1 MKLLMPIFFIALV
14 TGCSLFPTYGFSQK
28 LLASEQQI
36 VDCEFETALATL
48 QQFTVI
54 GSDKEKGF
62 ALELMGV
69 IYQEKMELAEFNH
82 TVERFL
88 FSTVGRGKN
97 REMVILQWN
106 EKSRQIQ
113 QKRVYQIGIAECEIE
128 AVILI

>member
-1 MKLLMPIFFIALV
+1 MKLLMPIFFIALL
-14 TGCSLFPTYGFSQK
+14 TGCSLFPTYGFNPK

-88 FSTVGRGKN
+88 FSQVGRGKN

-113 QKRVYQIGIAECEIE
+113 QKRVYQIGVAECEIE